1 MNNRLLKII
10 TVFLLPMFFSLLPL
24 PAAAKGDTS
33 SVPLQFI
40 SLNDGTLI
48 RGKLVSV
55 QNGAYII
62 QTEHLGEIR
71 VNPADIQSISSGNFQ
86 QRKKE
91 SSPTSQ
97 PNIAVTALSPGTQI
111 LNSPDALQA
120 VQQTLMSDPQMLTLI
135 QDLMAD
141 PDVARIIQDSNL
153 MKDLST
159 LDPGTIQQNPDF
171 QRLLQH
177 PKIKEI
183 IKTFT
188 QKHIQLP

>member
-1 MNNRLLKII
+1 MNKRLLKII
-10 TVFLLPMFFSLLPL
+10 PVFLVPVFLSLLPL
-24 PAAAKGDTS
+24 PATAEGDKS
-33 SVPLQFI
+33 SIPLQFI
-40 SLNDGTLI
+40 SLTDGTLI
-48 RGKLVSV
+48 RGRLMSI
-55 QNGAYII
+55 QNGDYII

-71 VNPADIQSISSGNFQ
+71 VNPENIQSISSGKF
-86 QRKKE
+86 QRKE
-91 SSPTSQ
+91 EAPARL
-97 PNIAVTALSPGTQI
+97 PILGGNLSPGTQI

-120 VQQTLMSDPQMLTLI
+120 VQQTLMSDPQILALI

-141 PDVARIIQDSNL
+141 PDVVKIIQDSKL
-153 MKDLST
+153 MNDLST

-183 IKTFT
+183 IKTFS

>member
-24 PAAAKGDTS
+24 PAAAEGDTS

-48 RGKLVSV
+48 RGRLVSV

-86 QRKKE
+86 RKE
-91 SSPTSQ
+91 EAPARL
-97 PNIAVTALSPGTQI
+97 PILGGNLSPGTQI

-120 VQQTLMSDPQMLTLI
+120 VQQTLMSDPQILTLI

-141 PDVARIIQDSNL
+141 PDVVKIIQDSNL